1 MFEEVDVIYR
11 YTRADAIRD
20 GVLVDVSNFAHEA
33 GFAIPVA
40 ITRAAYDSYIV
51 PSDSLRSDGQSTEGR
66 LWDALQVLWIT
77 ARRNG
82 GSTIMFSVLF
92 LMSAAT
98 KPEPIELNAMCHPG
112 DNREPVVTIMLPN
125 ED

>member
-1 MFEEVDVIYR
+1 MFEETDVIYR
-11 YTRADAIRD
+11 YTRADAIND
-20 GVLVDVSNFAHEA
+20 GVLVDVSDFALEA
-33 GFAIPVA
+33 GYAVPVA

-51 PSDSLRSDGQSTEGR
+51 PSDSLRRDGQSAEGH
-66 LWDALQVLWIT
+66 LWDTLRILWIT
-77 ARRNG
+77 AKRNG

-92 LMSAAT
+92 VMNAAT
-98 KPEPIELNAMCHPG
+98 KPEPIELKAMCHPG

>member
-1 MFEEVDVIYR
+1 VFDATDIIYR
-11 YTRADAIRD
+11 YTRADALRD
-20 GVLVDVSNFAHEA
+20 GVLVDISDVALEA

-51 PSDSLRSDGQSTEGR
+51 PSDSLHSDGQSTEGR
-66 LWDALQVLWIT
+66 LWDTLRVPWIT
-77 ARRNG
+77 AKRNG

-92 LMSAAT
+92 LMKSGA
-98 KPEPIELNAMCHPG
+98 KPEPIELKAMCHPG
-112 DNREPVVTIMLPN
+112 DNSEPVVTIMLPN

>member
-1 MFEEVDVIYR
+1 MFDTTDVIYR
-11 YTRADAIRD
+11 YTRADALRD
-20 GVLVDVSNFAHEA
+20 GVLVDVSDFALEA

-66 LWDALQVLWIT
+66 LWDLLRVLWIT
-77 ARRNG
+77 AKRNG
-82 GSTIMFSVLF
+82 GATVMFSVLF
-92 LMSAAT
+92 LMDSAA
-98 KPEPIELNAMCHPG
+98 KPEQIELKAMCHPG
-112 DNREPVVTIMLPN
+112 DSREPVVTILLPN

>member
-1 MFEEVDVIYR
+1 MFDATDVIYR
-11 YTRADAIRD
+11 YTRADALRD
-20 GVLVDVSNFAHEA
+20 GVLVDVSDFALEA

-66 LWDALQVLWIT
+66 LWDTLRILWIT
-77 ARRNG
+77 AKHNG
-82 GSTIMFSVLF
+82 GSTVMFSVLF
-92 LMSAAT
+92 LMDSAA
-98 KPEPIELNAMCHPG
+98 KPERIELKAMCHPG
-112 DNREPVVTIMLPN
+112 DNSEPVITIMCPS